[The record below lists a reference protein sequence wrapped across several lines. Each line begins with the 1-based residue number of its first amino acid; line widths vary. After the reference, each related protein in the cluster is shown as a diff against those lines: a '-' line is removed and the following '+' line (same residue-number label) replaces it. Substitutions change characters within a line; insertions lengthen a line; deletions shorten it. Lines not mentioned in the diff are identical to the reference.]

1 MSDSEDKPV
10 TNGLIALVAVAVVV
24 GLLAGIAIL
33 VATKMMGVG
42 GDSASSDS
50 TGGASLYLPEPS
62 ETDQHDGPLVT
73 LPATE
78 ETESAKGRKKGEDKK
93 EKQEKKTKDEITLS
107 PGASQASPGEELYLS
122 GVYPT
127 GEGAVLD
134 IEIRIEGH
142 GWQEFPVDVSVSG
155 STFTTYVITSQV
167 GKIQWRVVDKERK
180 LKSNAITVTYA

>member
-33 VATKMMGVG
+33 IGTKMMGVG
-42 GDSASSDS
+42 GDSASSGE

-78 ETESAKGRKKGEDKK
+78 SESAKGKKKGEEEK
-93 EKQEKKTKDEITLS
+93 EEREKKPKDEITLS

-167 GKIQWRVVDKERK
+167 GKIQWRVVDKERN